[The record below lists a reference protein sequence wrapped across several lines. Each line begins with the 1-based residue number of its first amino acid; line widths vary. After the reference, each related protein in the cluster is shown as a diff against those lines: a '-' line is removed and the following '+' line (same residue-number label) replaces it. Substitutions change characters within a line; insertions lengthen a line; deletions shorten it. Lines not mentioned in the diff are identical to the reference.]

1 MQNAGDL
8 ARTKGTEHLFEKTNK
23 RDTPIFEDKE
33 MFRVTIPLLR
43 DEKLDEKDLINLA
56 NGTLNDTLNLLKIN
70 PGIKQKDMALKLKVM
85 VF

>member
-1 MQNAGDL
+1 
-8 ARTKGTEHLFEKTNK
+8 
-23 RDTPIFEDKE
+23 

-56 NGTLNDTLNLLKIN
+56 NGTLNGTLNDTLNLLKIN